1 VADEG
6 VKHALVADRAG
17 WCFTTPHFD
26 GYAAVLVDL
35 DAAPLDEL
43 AELVEEAWLLRAP
56 KRVAAAWLAARGGP
70 DARPAP

>member
-43 AELVEEAWLLRAP
+43 TELVEEAWLLRAP
-56 KRVAAAWLAARGGP
+56 RRTASAWLASRESPGA
-70 DARPAP
+70 